1 MCPESITPILK
12 SNRQSGFG
20 LPSAIFIIVIMALI
34 VAAMNQLNEMN
45 AAAFGR
51 EWLSMKAFYAAESGA
66 QLAATY
72 ALNSTQV
79 MPTCDTNFIN
89 MFNFT
94 ANGLSSCNV
103 NVACTVQSVA
113 SETYYTFTSTGSCG
127 SGIDQA
133 SRIIQIRLQP

>member
-1 MCPESITPILK
+1 MYLNHSKKMNIYK
-12 SNRQSGFG
+12 NQAGFG

-34 VAAMNQLNEMN
+34 VAAMNQLNEIN

-72 ALNSTQV
+72 ALNSTQI
-79 MPTCDTNFIN
+79 MPTCDNNFISALN
-89 MFNFT
+89 LT
-94 ANGLSSCNV
+94 ANGLASCEV
-103 NVACTVQSVA
+103 NVVCSVQTVTSQ
-113 SETYYTFTSTGSCG
+113 TYYTFTSTGSCG